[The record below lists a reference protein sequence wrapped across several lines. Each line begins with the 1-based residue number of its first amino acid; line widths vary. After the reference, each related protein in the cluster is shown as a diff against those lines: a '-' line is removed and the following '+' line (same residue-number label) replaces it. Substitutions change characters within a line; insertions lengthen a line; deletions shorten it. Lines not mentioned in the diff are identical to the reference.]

1 MMGYSPRQDAFGLA
15 ETDARGR
22 RRSFPEGQLMGEPLR
37 KQPDDKELQRR
48 SSDLVRAILEELSVC
63 WPRSVDLDL
72 AAVGLADDARNQ
84 QFAGVV
90 QALLDQGFVT
100 CESAEKR
107 GDIPRFRNTLITSS
121 GRSALNVKRF
131 LATLG

>member
-1 MMGYSPRQDAFGLA
+1 
-15 ETDARGR
+15 
-22 RRSFPEGQLMGEPLR
+22 MGEPLR

-121 GRSALNVKRF
+121 GRSALNVMRF